1 MTIRPSSPHLSSI
14 VKHCLRSGLL
24 SLLFGLTVLLAF
36 PAIASAQALHSE
48 YVSSDP
54 ATNAVLAKAPSTIT
68 IHFSENV
75 DPNGSTIY
83 VYDVNHQLLSQA
95 GSVQV
100 DRADLKTM
108 TVNLHPDTSEVYV
121 VEWYTVSAVEGHHDA
136 GSFRF
141 FVNPSPMLAS
151 MIYGGSSMPG
161 MSGTTTPQTST
172 SSSSSDIP
180 MWSAALIGLVG
191 LIIGGL
197 IGVFGIQRSVKR

>member
-151 MIYGGSSMPG
+151 MIHGGSSMPG